1 MTLLHFKCHH
11 PLTCKEGI
19 IYSKAL
25 RYNMIIS
32 EGQILQEE
40 LDNLTRILL
49 ASAYPLH
56 LLLKT

>member
-1 MTLLHFKCHH
+1 
-11 PLTCKEGI
+11 
-19 IYSKAL
+19 
-25 RYNMIIS
+25 MIIS

-40 LDNLTRILL
+40 LNNLTSILL